1 MFEIN
6 DLRAFIRIAD
16 LKSVSAAAKSLGAP
30 KSSVSRSMARLEHM
44 AGAALVERSSR
55 HLRLTDAGHLLYP
68 QALRILEN
76 VEIAMSTMVDH
87 AGVPSGVLR
96 INAPCAFSRCIIAPM
111 LPSFLKRYP
120 SILVEI
126 VATDERINM
135 LSGEFDITIRIGTMA
150 DSLLVARR
158 IRSTELWTCASPRYL
173 SECGTPLTL
182 KDLLNHNLI
191 GRADRLLSWFAGDT
205 ASGKLTSDNLGRVS
219 TLDSD
224 IVEKI
229 LINDGGIGLLPDYLA
244 RSAVARGELV
254 RLFTE
259 RPALSVEVYAVYADH
274 HSLSTKV
281 RVFIDALLSS
291 IEQLDSPGIDFGQP

>member
-6 DLRAFIRIAD
+6 DLRVFIRIAD

-30 KSSVSRSMARLEHM
+30 KSSVSRAMTRLENM

-68 QALRILEN
+68 QALQILER
-76 VEIAMSTMVDH
+76 VEVAMSTMVDH

-96 INAPCAFSRCIIAPM
+96 INAPSAFSRCIIAPM

-120 SILVEI
+120 SIAVEI

-135 LSGEFDITIRIGTMA
+135 LSGEFDITLRIGAMA

-182 KDLLNHNLI
+182 KDLLSHNLI
-191 GRADRLLSWFAGDT
+191 GRADRLVSWFAGDT
-205 ASGKLTSDNLGRVS
+205 ASDKLATDTLGRVK

-229 LINDGGIGLLPDYLA
+229 LIHDGGIGLLPDYLA
-244 RSAVARGELV
+244 KPAVARGELV
-254 RLFTE
+254 HLFSE
-259 RPALSVEVYAVYADH
+259 RAALRAEVYAVYADH

-281 RVFIDALLSS
+281 RVFIDALLRS
-291 IEQLDSPGIDFGQP
+291 IENLDSADVDT